1 MAGFLSLIGGN
12 SSGAG
17 YLHEEQASVYLLPLD
32 DEGNVQVAA
41 PGAITTGAQS
51 PARSFQFW
59 PAEISDSEGVNYA
72 TKQIPGGNLP
82 FYQWVSGGEHNVTF
96 SAVFA
101 RDIWVTGVNGL
112 LEGAGVPEDK
122 HNVDVGA
129 ACKYLRSLKAPEYR
143 QGEDF
148 ARPPPLMYLVTP
160 NVPIGRDMDD
170 RMLCLMTQCDITW
183 KRSFPDGTPRLAE
196 VSLGFAETVQ
206 APRQTAWYGRGDFP
220 VAPNRYTYTRGQT

>member
-1 MAGFLSLIGGN
+1 M
-12 SSGAG
+12 
-17 YLHEEQASVYLLPLD
+17 D
-32 DEGNVQVAA
+32 DDGNVVKD
-41 PGAITTGAQS
+41 AIGTSGS
-51 PARSFQFW
+51 KVGGPRSFQFW

-101 RDIWVTGVNGL
+101 RDIWYGNQKVPGDSAAAGSL
-112 LEGAGVPEDK
+112 LPPDAEDK

-196 VSLGFAETVQ
+196 VALGFAETVQ
-206 APRQTAWYGRGDFP
+206 APRQTAWYGRGDTP
-220 VAPNRYTYTRGQT
+220 SAAGRYRR